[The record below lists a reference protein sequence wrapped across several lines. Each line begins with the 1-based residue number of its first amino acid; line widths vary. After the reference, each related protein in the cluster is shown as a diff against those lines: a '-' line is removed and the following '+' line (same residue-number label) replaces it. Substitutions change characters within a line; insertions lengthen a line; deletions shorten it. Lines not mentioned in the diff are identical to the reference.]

1 MSSVYFRSIWNTNNL
16 FIKNGAINTPSY
28 NTVDQNNLIAEYGQ
42 IVYNSTTNTVNF
54 FSNTGVWNPIVP
66 TNNITIGNLNFSNN
80 TISSTTG
87 DIILFPNSAVVK
99 ITGAL
104 NMQTNNI
111 INVGTINT
119 LALPTSTFVGINDS
133 QVLTNKTIN
142 GSQLVN
148 NSVSLDKMSTLT
160 ANSIIGNNTGVSATP
175 LALSVTNVKTMLG
188 LDNNLTIGNLNFNNN
203 TISSTTGDVNIIPLS
218 KTINFSL
225 DTINLNPGLYNQ
237 VLIQTTP
244 AVSSLSI
251 QSPSFLEIKSTGSP
265 GTIYFTSIEAIISQ
279 TKNFFSSQ
287 DDYTNICQN
296 SVNIQAG
303 GTHIMF
309 NHNNK
314 MSITLNNGA
323 SYLEIIGTLDMKTNN
338 IINVG
343 TINTLA
349 LPTSTFVGIND
360 SQVLTNKTIN
370 GSQLVNNSV
379 SLTKMSTLTPNTIIG
394 NNTGVSAT
402 PIALDVSQV
411 RSLLSVNFVENQSLS
426 SWTGSNAITTVG
438 NVASGNLVAG
448 FGTINCGAIT
458 SDSITA
464 KTTNLLLNGVGSNF
478 ANVATNNASFLVS
491 STVANQESFIG
502 INGPTTTNNRH
513 IACYQNGTYMCS
525 FGLSGVQYFYV
536 SDTVAALELF
546 KVNMGG
552 GNNCIRFPTYSTNG
566 ILRIDS
572 GVVTVDTNFTTS
584 TNNINCDSITA
595 KTTNSNLT
603 LNGNGTGIV
612 NTNAPYIYIANN
624 RIDTPTYIVLDGTT
638 VTKDRYIACHQN
650 GVHKLGF
657 GLSTSSY
664 FFIWDNVNARD
675 LFQASITNGNI
686 RFPTYSTNGILRID
700 SGTVTVENNFTT
712 GSNTINV
719 DTVRAKTTNSDLFLH
734 PNGTGTVVTNSPVIY
749 IASNRTN
756 TNSAFSLD
764 GPTVT
769 DTRFIACYQNGAYK
783 LGFGLQATSNF
794 FVYDPVN
801 NKTMLQV
808 LIGEAQCI
816 RFPTYTTGGT
826 LSVALGSGVVQ
837 NSSDRR
843 LKQNEELL
851 NSEESLQQ
859 IMNLQPKKYIWKNDV
874 DNRTNIGFVAQD
886 VELEIPEAID
896 GKKYEY
902 ELIRDGAGPGVDGN
916 VRVDENGIPVLDYDK
931 PRYRGLDQCAIL
943 SVLVSAFQEL
953 HNSINIKLSSIENRL
968 TALETVINVS

>member
-42 IVYNSTTNTVNF
+42 ILFNSTTNTVNF
-54 FSNTGVWNPIVP
+54 FSNTGTWNPIVP
-66 TNNITIGNLNFSNN
+66 TNNITIGNLNFNNN

-87 DIILFPNSAVVK
+87 DIILYPNSAVVK

-148 NSVSLDKMSTLT
+148 NSVSLAKMSTLT

-175 LALSVTNVKTMLG
+175 LALDVNNVRAMLFLNLVENISLSTWGGSIYLNTVAPGAISLAEMANLSANTIIGNNTGVSATPIALSVSNVKTMLG

-244 AVSSLSI
+244 TVSSLSI
-251 QSPSFLEIKSTGSP
+251 QSPSFIEIITTGSP
-265 GTIYFTSIEAIISQ
+265 GTIYFTSTAIISE
-279 TKNFFSSQ
+279 TKYFSSFQ
-287 DDYTNICQN
+287 DDYNSISQN

-343 TINTLA
+343 TINTFA

-370 GSQLVNNSV
+370 GSQLVDNSV
-379 SLTKMSTLTPNTIIG
+379 SLSKMSTLTANSIIG

-402 PIALDVSQV
+402 PIALNVSQV
-411 RSLLSVNFVENQSLS
+411 RSLLSVNLVENQSLS
-426 SWTGSNAITTVG
+426 SWTGNNAIIMVG

-464 KTTNLLLNGVGSNF
+464 KTTN
-478 ANVATNNASFLVS
+478 
-491 STVANQESFIG
+491 
-502 INGPTTTNNRH
+502 
-513 IACYQNGTYMCS
+513 
-525 FGLSGVQYFYV
+525 
-536 SDTVAALELF
+536 
-546 KVNMGG
+546 
-552 GNNCIRFPTYSTNG
+552 
-566 ILRIDS
+566 
-572 GVVTVDTNFTTS
+572 
-584 TNNINCDSITA
+584 
-595 KTTNSNLT
+595 SNLT
-603 LNGNGTGIV
+603 LNGNGTGTV

-624 RIDTPTYIVLDGTT
+624 RIDTDTSISLDGTT
-638 VTKDRYIACHQN
+638 VTKSRYVACYQN
-650 GVHKLGF
+650 AVHKLGF
-657 GLSTSSY
+657 GLAASSY

-675 LFQASITNGNI
+675 LFQASILNGNI
-686 RFPTYSTNGILRID
+686 RFPTYTTDGMLKIVG
-700 SGTVTVENNFTT
+700 GTVTVDTNFTT
-712 GSNTINV
+712 STNNINCNSITSNS
-719 DTVRAKTTNSDLFLH
+719 TVLLL
-734 PNGTGTVVTNSPVIY
+734 NGTGVNANVATNNSTFLVSSTVVSSDSYVGIN
-749 IASNRTN
+749 
-756 TNSAFSLD
+756 
-764 GPTVT
+764 GPTT
-769 DTRFIACYQNGAYK
+769 TNGRYIACYQAGAYRC
-783 LGFGLQATSNF
+783 GFGLSGTSYF
-794 FVYDPVN
+794 FVN
-801 NKTMLQV
+801 NGSSGTDLLM
-808 LIGEAQCI
+808 ISMAGGGQCV
-816 RFPTYTTGGT
+816 RLPTYSSLGTMQVSANGT
-826 LSVALGSGVVQ
+826 LSS
-837 NSSDRR
+837 SSDRR
-843 LKQNEELL
+843 LKHNEEILIPS
-851 NSEESLQQ
+851 NSLEQ
-859 IMNLQPKKYIWKNDV
+859 IMNLQPKTFTWNDDK
-874 DNRTNIGFVAQD
+874 DNRINIGFIAQD
-886 VELEIPEAID
+886 VETAIPEAID
-896 GKKYEY
+896 GKKYEF
-902 ELIRDGAGPGVDGN
+902 EFIRDGVSQGVEGT
-916 VRVDENGIPVLDYDK
+916 VRVDEEGKPVLDYTK
-931 PRYRGLDQCAIL
+931 PRYRGLNQCAIL
-943 SVLVSAFQEL
+943 AVLVSAFQEL
-953 HNSINIKLSSIENRL
+953 HNNINIKLSSIENRL
-968 TALETVINVS
+968 TVLETVINNS

>member
-28 NTVDQNNLIAEYGQ
+28 NTVDQNNLIADYGQ
-42 IVYNSTTNTVNF
+42 ILYNSTTNTVNF
-54 FSNTGVWNPIVP
+54 FSNTGTWNPIVP
-66 TNNITIGNLNFSNN
+66 TNNITIGNLNFNNN

-99 ITGAL
+99 ITGVL

-119 LALPTSTFVGINDS
+119 LALPTSTFVGIDDS

-148 NSVSLDKMSTLT
+148 NSVSLAKMSTLT
-160 ANSIIGNNTGVSATP
+160 A
-175 LALSVTNVKTMLG
+175 
-188 LDNNLTIGNLNFNNN
+188 
-203 TISSTTGDVNIIPLS
+203 
-218 KTINFSL
+218 
-225 DTINLNPGLYNQ
+225 
-237 VLIQTTP
+237 
-244 AVSSLSI
+244 
-251 QSPSFLEIKSTGSP
+251 
-265 GTIYFTSIEAIISQ
+265 
-279 TKNFFSSQ
+279 
-287 DDYTNICQN
+287 
-296 SVNIQAG
+296 
-303 GTHIMF
+303 
-309 NHNNK
+309 
-314 MSITLNNGA
+314 
-323 SYLEIIGTLDMKTNN
+323 
-338 IINVG
+338 
-343 TINTLA
+343 
-349 LPTSTFVGIND
+349 
-360 SQVLTNKTIN
+360 
-370 GSQLVNNSV
+370 
-379 SLTKMSTLTPNTIIG
+379 NTIIG

-411 RSLLSVNFVENQSLS
+411 RSLLSVNLVENVSLS
-426 SWTGSNAITTVG
+426 SWTGNNAITMVG

-464 KTTNLLLNGVGSNF
+464 KTTNLLLNGIGSNF

-525 FGLSGVQYFYV
+525 FGLAGVQYFYV
-536 SDTVAALELF
+536 SDTVASLELF
-546 KVNMGG
+546 RVNMGG

-572 GVVTVDTNFTTS
+572 SVVTVDSNFTTS

-603 LNGNGTGIV
+603 LNGNGTGTV

-624 RIDTPTYIVLDGTT
+624 RIDTDTSITLDGTT
-638 VTKDRYIACHQN
+638 VTKSRYVACYQN
-650 GVHKLGF
+650 AVHKLGF
-657 GLSTSSY
+657 GLAASSY

-675 LFQASITNGNI
+675 LFQASIITGNI
-686 RFPTYSTNGILRID
+686 RFPTYSTNGVLRID

-712 GSNTINV
+712 STNTINCNNISSNTTTLLLNGVGSIFANVTTNNSAFLVSSTVANQDSYVGIGGPTTTNGRYIACYQNGAFICKFGLSELSSFIVSDAVGGFTLLKINMSGGNNCIKFPTYSNNGILRIDGGTVTVDSNFTTGSNTINV
-719 DTVRAKTTNSDLFLH
+719 DTIIAKTTNSNLYLH
-734 PNGTGTVVTNSPVIY
+734 PNGTGTVLTNSPVIY
-749 IASNRTN
+749 IASNRVDSD
-756 TNSAFSLD
+756 SAFSID

-769 DTRFIACYQNGAYK
+769 NSRYIACYQNGTYK
-783 LGFGLQATSNF
+783 LSFGLQASNNF

-801 NKTMLQV
+801 NRTMLQ
-808 LIGEAQCI
+808 LDIGAANPV
-816 RFPTYTTGGT
+816 RFPTYTTDGT
-826 LSVALGSGVVQ
+826 MSFSGTNGTVIR
-837 NSSDRR
+837 SSDRR
-843 LKQNEELL
+843 LKENEELL
-851 NSEESLQQ
+851 NPTISLQK
-859 IMNLQPKKYIWKNDV
+859 IMNLQPKKYNWISEP
-874 DNRTNIGFVAQD
+874 NRVKIGFIAQD
-886 VELEIPEAID
+886 VEISIPEAVD
-896 GKKYEY
+896 GKKFEY
-902 ELIRDGAGPGVDGN
+902 EFIRDDVGPGNPGTI
-916 VRVDENGIPVLDYDK
+916 RIDEEGKPVLDYNQ
-931 PRYRGLDQCAIL
+931 PRHRGLDQCAIL